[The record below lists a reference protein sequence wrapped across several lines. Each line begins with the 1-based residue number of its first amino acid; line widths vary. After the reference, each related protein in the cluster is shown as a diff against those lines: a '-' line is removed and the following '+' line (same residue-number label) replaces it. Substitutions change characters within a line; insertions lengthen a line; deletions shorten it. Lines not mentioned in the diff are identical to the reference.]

1 MAFEWIQGMVAPRR
15 LTDSALVESIASMF
29 ERKTPDVFEAQMNAL
44 LNRPDAT
51 ELLGRIRCPT
61 LVLTGREDG
70 WSTPAAHEQIAS
82 RIRVSKL
89 VVVPE
94 SGHMSTLEQPAA
106 VSGAMREWLAMP
118 GSLP

>member
-1 MAFEWIQGMVAPRR
+1 MAFEWIPGMVAPRR
-15 LTDSALVESIASMF
+15 LTDSVLAESIASMF

-82 RIRVSKL
+82 RIRGSKL

-106 VSGAMREWLAMP
+106 VSDAMREWLAMP